1 MPRLRGISGFV
12 LIGRFLTE
20 LAMLAGLAVAGYRL
34 GDGVVFSIVNAVLLP
49 VVAAAL
55 WGLFLAPRARS
66 RLAEP
71 TRFLTEF
78 VLFGATGLVLAL
90 SGLPVAGILV
100 GVAGIGFAAL
110 TRVFAKDG

>member
-1 MPRLRGISGFV
+1 
-12 LIGRFLTE
+12 
-20 LAMLAGLAVAGYRL
+20 LAGLAVAGYRL